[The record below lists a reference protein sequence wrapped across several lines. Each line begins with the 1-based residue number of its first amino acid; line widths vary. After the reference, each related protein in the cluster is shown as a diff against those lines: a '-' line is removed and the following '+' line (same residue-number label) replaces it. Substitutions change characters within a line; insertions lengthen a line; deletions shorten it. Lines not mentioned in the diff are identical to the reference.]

1 MDFKYSSISMFIDR
15 VRGTSL
21 SSNKVYVYVL
31 VNSGVGVGGSVSVV
45 GISVV
50 SEVVVVTVV

>member
-1 MDFKYSSISMFIDR
+1 MFIDR